1 MEDFF
6 LESLGQKH
14 GCTLH
19 MAKYSDP
26 LDSESPEQKILSNPG
41 ESLKKEVLSL
51 VVLWMRHSAR
61 EGVRLSISG
70 TDWVSHSRCLP
81 FLLSQVRALCIRAF
95 LLCLCV
101 LFARASCH
109 W

>member
-41 ESLKKEVLSL
+41 ESLKKEVPSL

-61 EGVRLSISG
+61 VSG
-70 TDWVSHSRCLP
+70 CPSQELTGSHTPSV
-81 FLLSQVRALCIRAF
+81 FLFFSLK
-95 LLCLCV
+95 
-101 LFARASCH
+101 
-109 W
+109 